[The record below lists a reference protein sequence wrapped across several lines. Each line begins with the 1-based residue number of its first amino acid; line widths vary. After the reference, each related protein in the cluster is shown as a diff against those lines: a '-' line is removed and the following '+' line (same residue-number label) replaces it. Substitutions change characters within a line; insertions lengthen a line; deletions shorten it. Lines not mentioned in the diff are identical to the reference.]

1 MEQNSDKATN
11 VNEWATDGTEVLEHG
26 PFDTSSLR
34 WTKGS
39 GLCAVANTSTNRS
52 AATVSSIYMRVF
64 NDVFEVKPSAL
75 YLELE
80 TLPLEGASDD
90 VLRAFV
96 ALREQVIEDLKERA
110 WDELEGAM
118 KKN

>member
-1 MEQNSDKATN
+1 MEQNPEEATDT
-11 VNEWATDGTEVLEHG
+11 NEWDTDGTEVLERG
-26 PFDTSSLR
+26 PFDITSLR

-39 GLCAVANTSTNRS
+39 GLCAVATTSTNRS
-52 AATVSSIYMRVF
+52 AETVSPIYMRVF

-80 TLPLEGASDD
+80 TLPLEGASDE

-110 WDELEGAM
+110 WEELEEAM
-118 KKN
+118 KRN

>member
-1 MEQNSDKATN
+1 M
-11 VNEWATDGTEVLEHG
+11 LEHG
-26 PFDTSSLR
+26 PFDNTSLR

-39 GLCAVANTSTNRS
+39 GLCAVANSSTNRS
-52 AATVSSIYMRVF
+52 AGTVSSIYMRVF

-90 VLRAFV
+90 VVRAFV

-110 WDELEGAM
+110 WDELEEAM
-118 KKN
+118 RKN